1 MKNRAEWLTFGVF
14 VIAVLG
20 ALGFL
25 LRRGV
30 HGQSAA
36 LAVALLVILL
46 LRIGIFAW
54 NLRRQRAEL
63 DAISRSTARR
73 EHCATLGSRKRSR
86 PPACMV
92 TRSPVAHGPLQDSET
107 ALRILRT
114 GDTSDES
121 FIEDLSGTGHS

>member
-14 VIAVLG
+14 VLAVLV

-25 LRRGV
+25 LRRGI

-54 NLRRQRAEL
+54 NLRRQRADLE
-63 DAISRSTARR
+63 
-73 EHCATLGSRKRSR
+73 R
-86 PPACMV
+86 P
-92 TRSPVAHGPLQDSET
+92 
-107 ALRILRT
+107 
-114 GDTSDES
+114 
-121 FIEDLSGTGHS
+121 

>member
-1 MKNRAEWLTFGVF
+1 MKNRTEWITFAVF

-46 LRIGIFAW
+46 SRSLCYTRFPQT
-54 NLRRQRAEL
+54 RQASRVHGKSVPSF
-63 DAISRSTARR
+63 AISSN
-73 EHCATLGSRKRSR
+73 SR
-86 PPACMV
+86 
-92 TRSPVAHGPLQDSET
+92 AHGLP
-107 ALRILRT
+107 
-114 GDTSDES
+114 
-121 FIEDLSGTGHS
+121 

>member
-1 MKNRAEWLTFGVF
+1 MFGCRGFGQAASPEATGPAGANRGKGNEMKNRAEWLTFGLF
-14 VIAVLG
+14 VVAVLA

-54 NLRRQRAEL
+54 NLRRQRADLE
-63 DAISRSTARR
+63 RR
-73 EHCATLGSRKRSR
+73 
-86 PPACMV
+86 
-92 TRSPVAHGPLQDSET
+92 
-107 ALRILRT
+107 
-114 GDTSDES
+114 
-121 FIEDLSGTGHS
+121 